1 MMRKT
6 RHIIALLLIA
16 SALFTG
22 QTMAGPAGH
31 KFFNIQSADSLL
43 RHNAD
48 SEEIRVTAH
57 NSAEDFRERY
67 RKHLRGIP
75 RSFIR

>member
-1 MMRKT
+1 MRKT
-6 RHIIALLLIA
+6 RHITALLLIIFT
-16 SALFTG
+16 LFSG
-22 QTMAGPAGH
+22 QTMAGMPGH
-31 KFFNIQSADSLL
+31 KFFTVQSADSLL

-67 RKHLRGIP
+67 RKHLRGTP
-75 RSFIR
+75 RLFIH